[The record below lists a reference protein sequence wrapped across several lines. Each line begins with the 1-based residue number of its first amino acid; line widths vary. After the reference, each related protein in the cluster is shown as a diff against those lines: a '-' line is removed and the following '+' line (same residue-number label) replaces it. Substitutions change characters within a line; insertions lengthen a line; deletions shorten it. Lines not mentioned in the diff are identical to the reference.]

1 MNREDSQHW
10 PAPKKL
16 FRRWQKRKNR
26 LLDNLPVLLERCR
39 ATGRAEL
46 VHELRVALRRLRF
59 YLRLGR
65 PLLGSEDAT
74 QFLGWA
80 RRISRASGPVRD
92 LDVAL
97 EWLQGRCHAEEV
109 SERILEKRAKA
120 WRPFAA
126 LLKVPGETLLDRL
139 QKNEKGAKARDKLT
153 KRYKKIESRI
163 RRNVCG
169 DARAFFKFNEEQ
181 QHQVRR
187 MLRRWRYQR
196 EIGLQRGNTEKDKL
210 LSVLIE
216 LQEATGA
223 RQNLILV
230 ENALKCFRN
239 LPYMNDLC
247 RALAA
252 EQALATD
259 RIRAAFQ
266 ALAPFCPERA

>member
-1 MNREDSQHW
+1 MKRVDSQHW

-16 FRRWQKRKNR
+16 FRRWQKRKNK
-26 LLDNLPVLLERCR
+26 LLDNLPALLERCR

-65 PLLGSEDAT
+65 PLLGREDVT
-74 QFLGWA
+74 RFLGWA
-80 RRISRASGPVRD
+80 RRVSRASGPIRD

-109 SERILEKRAKA
+109 IERILEKRAKA
-120 WRPFAA
+120 WQRFAA
-126 LLKVPGETLLDRL
+126 LLKVPGKALLDRL
-139 QKNEKGAKARDKLT
+139 QKNKNTAKARNKLA

-163 RRNVCG
+163 RSDVCG
-169 DARAFFKFNEEQ
+169 DATVFFKLDEEQ
-181 QHQVRR
+181 QHRVRR
-187 MLRRWRYQR
+187 LLRRWRYQR
-196 EIGLQRGNTEKDKL
+196 EIGLQRRNAREDKL
-210 LSVLIE
+210 LSALIE

-230 ENALKCFRN
+230 EHALKCFRN
-239 LPYMNDLC
+239 LPYVNDLC
-247 RALAA
+247 RALGV

-259 RIRAAFQ
+259 RIRAAFR
-266 ALAPFCPERA
+266 ALSPFCPKGA

>member
-1 MNREDSQHW
+1 MKRDDSQHW

-16 FRRWQKRKNR
+16 FRRWQKRKNK
-26 LLDNLPVLLERCR
+26 LLDNLPALLERCR

-65 PLLGSEDAT
+65 PLLDSGDVSR
-74 QFLGWA
+74 FLRWA
-80 RRISRASGPVRD
+80 RRISRASSPIRD

-126 LLKVPGETLLDRL
+126 LLKVPGKAFLDRL
-139 QKNEKGAKARDKLT
+139 QKNKSGAKVRNKLAR
-153 KRYKKIESRI
+153 RYKKIEARI
-163 RRNVCG
+163 RRAVCG
-169 DARAFFKFNEEQ
+169 DARAFFKSNEEQ

-187 MLRRWRYQR
+187 LLRRWRYQR
-196 EIGLQRGNTEKDKL
+196 EIGLQRANARKDKL

-230 ENALKCFRN
+230 EHALKCFRN
-239 LPYMNDLC
+239 LPYINDLC
-247 RALAA
+247 GALAV

-266 ALAPFCPERA
+266 ALAPFCPKGS